1 MGRDNRWAVAL
12 VVVLAAWILMRG
24 VVVAGVGVG
33 QGMVVLV
40 VRAGGNTGDLDVAR
54 VVGRLGVE
62 VSKQIPT
69 RIRATARGVVVA
81 GVGVGQGM
89 VVLVVRVG
97 GNTGDLDV
105 ARVVGR
111 LGVEVSKQIPTRI
124 RATARGVVVR
134 KVELVV
140 VVALAGAREVR

>member
-1 MGRDNRWAVAL
+1 
-12 VVVLAAWILMRG
+12 MRG

-33 QGMVVLV
+33 QGMVVLA
-40 VRAGGNTGDLDVAR
+40 VRVGGNTGVLDVAR

-69 RIRATARGVVVA
+69 RIRATG
-81 GVGVGQGM
+81 
-89 VVLVVRVG
+89 
-97 GNTGDLDV
+97 
-105 ARVVGR
+105 
-111 LGVEVSKQIPTRI
+111 
-124 RATARGVVVR
+124 RGVVVR

>member
-1 MGRDNRWAVAL
+1 MG
-12 VVVLAAWILMRG
+12 
-24 VVVAGVGVG
+24 
-33 QGMVVLV
+33 
-40 VRAGGNTGDLDVAR
+40 
-54 VVGRLGVE
+54 
-62 VSKQIPT
+62 
-69 RIRATARGVVVA
+69 
-81 GVGVGQGM
+81 
-89 VVLVVRVG
+89 VLVVRVG

-111 LGVEVSKQIPTRI
+111 LVVEVSKQIPTRI